1 MDIDTD
7 LDMDIVHTDAAD
19 FSLPAFFAY
28 TLVWINFVHTCASI
42 LTRVLLAVI
51 DVYKR
56 QRTQIKVQFLQS

>member
-7 LDMDIVHTDAAD
+7 LDIDIVRTAAAD

-56 QRTQIKVQFLQS
+56 QRTQIKVQFLKS